1 MAAGL
6 RAGGVGRG
14 DTVGVCLPRD
24 PRLVAALLGVLAA
37 GAAYVP
43 VDHRHV
49 SRRTD
54 RALADAGA
62 RVVVD
67 TSTWDAL
74 AAAEPLPAPLG
85 VGPDDLAYVLFTSG
99 STGTPKGVA
108 VEHGALAAMLGWAQE
123 EFGEDEARV
132 SSAVASVGFDFSVLE
147 LLLPLSRGGTVLLAD
162 DLLAL
167 AEHPRFAELTLLNA
181 VPAAAA
187 LLLDDPLPRS
197 VRTVAFGGERLS
209 RALADRAH
217 ANPGVTRVL
226 NLYGPTENTV
236 VATAAE
242 VPAGS
247 RDQPV
252 IGTAVGGTRT
262 HVVGADGRL
271 GDAGELW
278 LTGTQLA
285 RGYVGRP
292 DLMAAAFVEL
302 DGERAYR
309 TGDQVRLVD
318 GVLHYV
324 GRDDDQVKVRGVR
337 IELGEVEAALSEL
350 AGARRVAAAVVGDR
364 LVGYVDGDLD
374 TGVARGALRDLLPE
388 FLVPDQLVTTELV
401 LGSTGKI
408 DRSALPRPSDRGAAD
423 AGGPP
428 RGAAEELVAA
438 VVGDLLDLAVL
449 GRDAPLDEA
458 GLHSLAAARLVQ
470 RLAEQ
475 DGRQLAPGSAL
486 AGATV
491 ADVARALEA
500 APRTA
505 AAAAP
510 PPARPGEMVPL
521 TDLQRR
527 MWLQRVLADDPA
539 VTSVGLHLRLDPA
552 PAAEVLRAALLR
564 LTEVH
569 PTLRMAVD
577 DGPTGPRGRWLEPGV
592 LLQEGTDLDGLAPVR
607 LDGSEP
613 TLRARLVRDGDRA
626 DLALVAD
633 HVALDGWGAGVLASD
648 LDRLLCGEDVEAPP
662 VALWQLAADEVVVES
677 ARPRGS
683 ADAADPLGTGAGPR
697 TAARR
702 GARISRPAGPDVPT
716 AAHLAALVTVLHRLT
731 GRDDVEVGV
740 VAARRHLPGTA
751 RVVAP
756 LLAVLPVHVP
766 VRGDDT
772 LEGLTG
778 RCAAAI
784 ATALG
789 TLDHERPDA
798 PAPSVVLSVQ
808 PDLPVRHRRVAVV
821 GELDT
826 GGSQA
831 DLTLLVNRG
840 CDGAEL
846 VLEHDPVVDHRTA
859 AALLERYQQVL
870 TAPTTTTVDDAP
882 VLLAAE
888 VAALDAWGTGPAC
901 GPTADLVE
909 QVLAQDRTR
918 AAVRCG
924 DRSRTYAD
932 LVDSA
937 LDLAAHLEAH
947 GVAPGDTVGVCLGRD
962 VDLPGR
968 LLGVL
973 LAGAAYVPLDPEHPR
988 ARTDFVRSDAGCRVT
1003 LVDTTTR
1010 SADGAPGDAL
1020 DVTVVPQRPLG
1031 WTAPASDP
1039 DSLAYVLHTSG
1050 STGTPKG
1057 VAVRRRNLSWFVAS
1071 MALVPGIGEQDRV
1084 LAMTTLTFDI
1094 SATEI
1099 WAPLARGG
1107 EVLVVDRETARD
1119 AALLAQ
1125 RSAGATVVQGTPTTW
1140 RMLVDSGWEGG
1151 DGVTAVAGGEVLPPD
1166 LAAALLDRCAAV
1178 WNGYGPTEATV
1189 YATMHRVAPSPAGA
1203 LAPVPIGAP
1212 VPGAR
1217 VRVVDPSGR
1226 RVPPGTVGELWVGGR
1241 GVTAG
1246 YLGRDELTA
1255 ERFREADGETWYTTG
1270 DLVRWTPDGTLDYL
1284 GRSDDQIKVRGH
1296 RIEPAEV
1303 ETVLRTHAAVSD
1315 VAVGGRGE
1323 SLVAWWVPVADAG
1336 QADGAGRAD
1345 GAELARHA
1353 AAALPGHLVPSRWVR
1368 VDALPV
1374 GPSGKTDRRALPDP
1388 RPESGSGG
1396 PPRGPVEELVA
1407 ELWCRVL
1414 DVPEVERDAG
1424 FFALGGHSLAVTR
1437 VTAAL
1442 RDELDLAVPAAT
1454 LFEHPTL
1461 SGFAAQ
1467 VTAALLQEDH
1477 A

>member
-1 MAAGL
+1 MWGSDSPVISLPEQFFRAAAALPGRTAVSTAAAEVTYGELAGTALRVAAGL

-14 DTVGVCLPRD
+14 DKVGVCLPRD

-292 DLMAAAFVEL
+292 DLTAAAFVEL

-374 TGVARGALRDLLPE
+374 TGAARGALRDLLPE

-438 VVGDLLDLAVL
+438 LVGDLLDLAVL
-449 GRDAPLDEA
+449 GRDAPLDDA

-475 DGRQLAPGSAL
+475 DGRLLAPGSAL

-592 LLQEGTDLDGLAPVR
+592 LLRGGHRPRRAR
-607 LDGSEP
+607 AGAAGR
-613 TLRARLVRDGDRA
+613 LRADPAGAPRPRRRPCRPRPGRRPRRARRLGRRRARVRPRPA
-626 DLALVAD
+626 ALRR
-633 HVALDGWGAGVLASD
+633 GRGGAAGGA
-648 LDRLLCGEDVEAPP
+648 
-662 VALWQLAADEVVVES
+662 LAARRRRGGLRVRPP
-677 ARPRGS
+677 ARDPPTPPTRWAPARVRAPLRAGARGS
-683 ADAADPLGTGAGPR
+683 AGP
-697 TAARR
+697 
-702 GARISRPAGPDVPT
+702 
-716 AAHLAALVTVLHRLT
+716 
-731 GRDDVEVGV
+731 
-740 VAARRHLPGTA
+740 
-751 RVVAP
+751 
-756 LLAVLPVHVP
+756 P
-766 VRGDDT
+766 VRT
-772 LEGLTG
+772 SPRPPTSRRSSPSCTG
-778 RCAAAI
+778 SPV
-784 ATALG
+784 AT
-789 TLDHERPDA
+789 T
-798 PAPSVVLSVQ
+798 S
-808 PDLPVRHRRVAVV
+808 
-821 GELDT
+821 
-826 GGSQA
+826 
-831 DLTLLVNRG
+831 
-840 CDGAEL
+840 
-846 VLEHDPVVDHRTA
+846 
-859 AALLERYQQVL
+859 
-870 TAPTTTTVDDAP
+870 
-882 VLLAAE
+882 
-888 VAALDAWGTGPAC
+888 
-901 GPTADLVE
+901 
-909 QVLAQDRTR
+909 
-918 AAVRCG
+918 
-924 DRSRTYAD
+924 
-932 LVDSA
+932 
-937 LDLAAHLEAH
+937 
-947 GVAPGDTVGVCLGRD
+947 
-962 VDLPGR
+962 
-968 LLGVL
+968 
-973 LAGAAYVPLDPEHPR
+973 
-988 ARTDFVRSDAGCRVT
+988 
-1003 LVDTTTR
+1003 R
-1010 SADGAPGDAL
+1010 SA
-1020 DVTVVPQRPLG
+1020 
-1031 WTAPASDP
+1031 
-1039 DSLAYVLHTSG
+1039 
-1050 STGTPKG
+1050 
-1057 VAVRRRNLSWFVAS
+1057 
-1071 MALVPGIGEQDRV
+1071 
-1084 LAMTTLTFDI
+1084 
-1094 SATEI
+1094 
-1099 WAPLARGG
+1099 
-1107 EVLVVDRETARD
+1107 
-1119 AALLAQ
+1119 
-1125 RSAGATVVQGTPTTW
+1125 
-1140 RMLVDSGWEGG
+1140 
-1151 DGVTAVAGGEVLPPD
+1151 
-1166 LAAALLDRCAAV
+1166 
-1178 WNGYGPTEATV
+1178 
-1189 YATMHRVAPSPAGA
+1189 
-1203 LAPVPIGAP
+1203 
-1212 VPGAR
+1212 
-1217 VRVVDPSGR
+1217 
-1226 RVPPGTVGELWVGGR
+1226 
-1241 GVTAG
+1241 
-1246 YLGRDELTA
+1246 
-1255 ERFREADGETWYTTG
+1255 
-1270 DLVRWTPDGTLDYL
+1270 
-1284 GRSDDQIKVRGH
+1284 
-1296 RIEPAEV
+1296 
-1303 ETVLRTHAAVSD
+1303 
-1315 VAVGGRGE
+1315 
-1323 SLVAWWVPVADAG
+1323 WWP
-1336 QADGAGRAD
+1336 
-1345 GAELARHA
+1345 
-1353 AAALPGHLVPSRWVR
+1353 
-1368 VDALPV
+1368 
-1374 GPSGKTDRRALPDP
+1374 
-1388 RPESGSGG
+1388 
-1396 PPRGPVEELVA
+1396 
-1407 ELWCRVL
+1407 
-1414 DVPEVERDAG
+1414 
-1424 FFALGGHSLAVTR
+1424 
-1437 VTAAL
+1437 
-1442 RDELDLAVPAAT
+1442 PAAT
-1454 LFEHPTL
+1454 
-1461 SGFAAQ
+1461 SRAQ
-1467 VTAALLQEDH
+1467 PGWSHRCSPCCRCTSPCGATTPSKA
-1477 A
+1477 